1 MFFIFQTYFIKCLW
15 DYIMKEIILAIT
27 NKDYSVIVKIYYQVI
42 KFCLMVR
49 DLSNMLKVLCLIIS
63 PIIKIK

>member
-1 MFFIFQTYFIKCLW
+1 
-15 DYIMKEIILAIT
+15 MKEIILAIT

-49 DLSNMLKVLCLIIS
+49 DLSNMLKGLRWFNRKN
-63 PIIKIK
+63 KIKLRSTTN

>member
-1 MFFIFQTYFIKCLW
+1 
-15 DYIMKEIILAIT
+15 MKEIILAIT

-49 DLSNMLKVLCLIIS
+49 DLSNMLKVFVGSIV
-63 PIIKIK
+63 KIK